1 MIELPNQSRDLNV
14 ELQICESV
22 VKAVLI
28 EVWRDEA
35 VRKVEE
41 YQPAD
46 LRGEAAQR
54 VGLREEV
61 ALKAEEYRRVD
72 PNDDHPK

>member
-1 MIELPNQSRDLNV
+1 MIELPSQSHDLNA
-14 ELQICESV
+14 EPQICESV

-54 VGLREEV
+54 VGLRGEV